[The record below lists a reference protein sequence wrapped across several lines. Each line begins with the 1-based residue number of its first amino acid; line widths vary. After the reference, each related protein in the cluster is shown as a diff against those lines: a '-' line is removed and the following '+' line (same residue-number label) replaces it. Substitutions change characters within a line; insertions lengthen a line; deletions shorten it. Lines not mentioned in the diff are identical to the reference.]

1 MIPLCSIIIPTYNRE
16 KTILQSV
23 ESVLSQTFSDT
34 EIIIVDDGSTDNTKS
49 IIEQINDSR
58 ILYVRQT
65 NAGAPS
71 ARNHGISL
79 ARGKY
84 ISFQDSD
91 DNWFPYKLEHQINQL
106 ELTGT
111 DLNICYMRSVDTN
124 GSVSYVP
131 EKRQIKEGLSFETL
145 LSANYISTQMIVG
158 KKYIFSENHFDV
170 TLPRFQDWDLALRL
184 LSKYSMSITPE
195 VLVQQNLSSDSISKD
210 PIKASIA
217 YSIIE
222 KKYHSYLLSNNAA
235 YSKFL
240 YFKANAL
247 NDLYKKKD
255 LRDIYSLSLQ
265 HHFMIKAFVKFLLT
279 YIDTP

>member
-91 DNWFPYKLEHQINQL
+91 DNWFPY
-106 ELTGT
+106 
-111 DLNICYMRSVDTN
+111 YR
-124 GSVSYVP
+124 
-131 EKRQIKEGLSFETL
+131 
-145 LSANYISTQMIVG
+145 
-158 KKYIFSENHFDV
+158 
-170 TLPRFQDWDLALRL
+170 
-184 LSKYSMSITPE
+184 
-195 VLVQQNLSSDSISKD
+195 
-210 PIKASIA
+210 
-217 YSIIE
+217 
-222 KKYHSYLLSNNAA
+222 
-235 YSKFL
+235 
-240 YFKANAL
+240 
-247 NDLYKKKD
+247 
-255 LRDIYSLSLQ
+255 
-265 HHFMIKAFVKFLLT
+265 
-279 YIDTP
+279 